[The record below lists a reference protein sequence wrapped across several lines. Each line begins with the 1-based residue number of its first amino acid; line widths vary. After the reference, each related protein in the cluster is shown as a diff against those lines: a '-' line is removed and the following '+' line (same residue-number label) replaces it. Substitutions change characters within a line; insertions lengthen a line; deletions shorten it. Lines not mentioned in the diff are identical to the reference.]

1 MGNFKVELHAVGDHL
16 GERHV
21 GDGETLQGNVQPG
34 DVGHLDTIVH
44 KFVEDLQAAGASVE
58 SAVLTHWPDSADS
71 IEDDLLTKIRHSGDN
86 PHVGKNTPDDGD
98 HPDLPA
104 DYETTDAQDP
114 VA

>member
-1 MGNFKVELHAVGDHL
+1 MGDFKVELRAVGDHL

-21 GDGETLQGNVQPG
+21 GDGGTLQGNVQPG

-44 KFVEDLQAAGASVE
+44 KFVEDLKAAGASIE
-58 SAVLTHWPDSADS
+58 SAVLTHWPNSSDP
-71 IEDDLLTKIRHSGDN
+71 IEDDLLEKVRHSGDN

-98 HPDLPA
+98 HPDLPESSS
-104 DYETTDAQDP
+104 DDAPQTS